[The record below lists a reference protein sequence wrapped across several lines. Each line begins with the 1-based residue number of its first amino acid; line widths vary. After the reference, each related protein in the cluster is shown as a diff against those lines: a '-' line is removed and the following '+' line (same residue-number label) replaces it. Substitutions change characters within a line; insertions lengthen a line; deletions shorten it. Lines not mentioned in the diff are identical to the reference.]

1 MDIISSLNSIFPVG
15 SATTQSGGSRNQ
27 QQLLANQGQILKAMV
42 LESLG
47 ENRFT
52 LEIGSEKIT
61 ARTEAS
67 LNIGQQLRLEVV
79 QTSPQIE
86 LKIVSNTI
94 NQFLGKAV
102 TLLGK
107 NIDLGSLLTVINQ
120 QAPSAAGTSLL
131 SPTSLA
137 TLESLF
143 SLQQTG
149 LSEKDGGEM
158 LKQFI
163 DRLGLNMENLLAKGD
178 TQQATKSLK
187 AALLDVLQTF
197 SKAENVTEA
206 TNKLLTTIEVFQLAQ
221 LQLGNQ
227 SVFILP
233 LPFPFIEQG
242 YLLVEDFSSE
252 GDSESQSMAE
262 ARFSL
267 HLSLTDFGNLQ
278 IDFLKNPE
286 GLFIRFHTDSKEK
299 ADFIKN
305 YEEELIESISGS
317 SLVNVSYAIDAHDP
331 VGELLQQLL
340 PASGSM
346 FDTKA

>member
-1 MDIISSLNSIFPVG
+1 MDIISSLNAMFPVG
-15 SATTQSGGSRNQ
+15 SATTQSGSRNQ

-86 LKIVSNTI
+86 LKIVSDTI
-94 NQFLGKAV
+94 NQYLGKAV

-107 NIDLGSLLTVINQ
+107 NIDLGSLLTIVNQ
-120 QAPSAAGTSLL
+120 QAPSVAGTSLL
-131 SPTSLA
+131 SPISQS

-143 SLQQTG
+143 SLQHTG

-178 TQQATKSLK
+178 TQQASRSLK

-197 SKAENVTEA
+197 GKAENVTEA
-206 TNKLLTTIEVFQLAQ
+206 SNKLLTTIEGFQLAQ
-221 LQLGNQ
+221 LQLGSQ

-242 YLLVEDFSSE
+242 YLLVEDFSSDGE
-252 GDSESQSMAE
+252 SDSQQMTE

-278 IDFLKNPE
+278 IDFLKNLE

-299 ADFIKN
+299 SDFIQT
-305 YEEELIESISGS
+305 YENELLESISGS
-317 SLVNVSYAIDAHDP
+317 SLVKVSYANDAHDP
-331 VGELLQQLL
+331 VGELLQQLV

-346 FDTKA
+346 FETKA